1 MTCGAAKGRPVAQ
14 TAAKPAFPANEL
26 ERWFRSEVNQLT
38 GTVRGLQ
45 KDIERIV
52 ATPARPSVR
61 RGPATRTHRT
71 KARTRHAARPASVNA
86 PK

>member
-1 MTCGAAKGRPVAQ
+1 MKKKSASKTAAK
-14 TAAKPAFPANEL
+14 TIAKPAFPAKEL

-38 GTVRGLQ
+38 ETVRGLQ

-52 ATPARPSVR
+52 ATPAKPVGRAR
-61 RGPATRTHRT
+61 ATRVQRP
-71 KARTRHAARPASVNA
+71 KARTRHAARPTSVRT

>member
-1 MTCGAAKGRPVAQ
+1 MKKTSAGK
-14 TAAKPAFPANEL
+14 TASKTIAKPAFPAKEL

-38 GTVRGLQ
+38 ETVRGLQ

-52 ATPARPSVR
+52 TTPAKPIA
-61 RGPATRTHRT
+61 RGHATRVHRP
-71 KARTRHAARPASVNA
+71 KARTRHAARPASVST